1 MFNVYCWAT
10 FISLNFGPDTRKSYL
25 QILLSFHFH
34 GNNLSFM
41 SKLGFLWILFM
52 IMVYMELNHLL
63 NLI

>member
-1 MFNVYCWAT
+1 MFNVYPSKCW
-10 FISLNFGPDTRKSYL
+10 TRCKEKLL